1 MNDKQ
6 NNFHYIKG
14 KCLTEQEVLRLT
26 ELNKRYTHVTVG
38 GKHKVISMKPC
49 PTNGQELYLESLPD
63 FKNYFLTEPS
73 IAEKNVGD
81 AWLAWQ
87 GKNFKPDGISFYP
100 SVKKCPETVY
110 NLYQG
115 FAVSPQQGNVEP
127 YIKHIRQVLCNN
139 DQKAADYV
147 LGWLAHLVQRPHDKP
162 SVAIVM
168 KSVEGT
174 GKGTFFEPIKQIFGT
189 HAVHVNGAYQLTG
202 RFNSAVANKMVV
214 FGDEVDL
221 TDVRSADKLKG
232 LISEATLS
240 LEKKG
245 IDPISVPNY
254 ARFIFAS
261 NHEQVIR
268 AGNRERRYLVLEPS
282 PIYAQDKTYFEQLW
296 NWISSNG
303 AANLLH
309 YLLNYDLSG
318 FNARKAPTTQAL
330 LDEKLANLS
339 PYQEFMH
346 SELSKEMPFNNAKR
360 IATREFTNMCSYW
373 CADNQYQLSKPTI
386 RSGLGRL
393 VKSMGV
399 VPIGKHGRGPIYELP
414 ESKDLQE
421 RFAKVLGQT
430 REDLFYE

>member
-1 MNDKQ
+1 MDDVKDNLR
-6 NNFHYIKG
+6 YIQG
-14 KCLTEQEVLRLT
+14 KALTDNEVNRLLA
-26 ELNKRYTHVTVG
+26 LNKRYTHVTVG

-49 PTNGQELYLESLPD
+49 PTNGQELYLESLSD

-81 AWLAWQ
+81 AWLAWK

-100 SVKKCPETVY
+100 NVKECPDTVY

-115 FAVSPQQGNVEP
+115 FAITPKKGPVEP
-127 YIKHIRQVLCNN
+127 YIQHIRQVLCNG
-139 DQKAADYV
+139 DKRAADYV
-147 LGWLAHLVQRPHDKP
+147 IGWLAHLVQQPHEKP

-174 GKGTFFEPIKQIFGT
+174 GKGTFFEPIKQIFGS
-189 HAVHVNGAYQLTG
+189 HSVHVNGAYQLTG
-202 RFNSAVANKMVV
+202 RFNSVVANKMVV

-232 LISEATLS
+232 LISEPRVS
-240 LEKKG
+240 VEKKG
-245 IDPISVPNY
+245 IDPISIPNY

-282 PIYAQDKTYFEQLW
+282 AEYAQDSAYFEHLW
-296 NWISSNG
+296 SWIDNEG
-303 AANLLH
+303 AA
-309 YLLNYDLSG
+309 YLLYFLLSYDLTG

-346 SELSKEMPFNNAKR
+346 FELSNEKPFNNAKR
-360 IATREFTNMCSYW
+360 ILTSDLTYMCSYW
-373 CADNQYQLSKPTI
+373 CQDNQYQLSNPTV
-386 RSGLGRL
+386 RSGLGKL
-393 VKSMGV
+393 IKSMGIT
-399 VPIGKHGRGPIYELP
+399 PKGKHGRGSMYELP
-414 ESKDLQE
+414 DSKDL
-421 RFAKVLGQT
+421 RAHFAKVLGQSI
-430 REDLFYE
+430 EDLFYE